1 MNLKKSKKETF
12 NSQKEK
18 KIQRLGINESILFL
32 ISGYID
38 QISETRSGWSVA

>member
-32 ISGYID
+32 ISRYID

>member
-1 MNLKKSKKETF
+1 MNSKNSKRGTF

-18 KIQRLGINESILFL
+18 KIQRLGINESIRFL

-38 QISETRSGWSVA
+38 QISETRSG